1 MVDNELLMTGLV
13 VILAGIG
20 LILLGAVAYIAYD
33 ARERRLDE
41 RAGVGAPEEAPAPAV
56 AGARGERAGGDARSR
71 RRPHAHQ
78 PA

>member
-20 LILLGAVAYIAYD
+20 LILLGGAAYIAHE

-41 RAGVGAPEEAPAPAV
+41 RAGIRTGEGAPADAA
-56 AGARGERAGGDARSR
+56 AGACEQADGGGKSR
-71 RRPHAHQ
+71 HRPQAHQ